1 MVVGLHYMVVPHSS
15 IIRGRVRPWSSGSR
29 CRGSVHARLLQF
41 RLHILLRN
49 RHGWLRYAVNK
60 CRGSHRG
67 YSTSRNAILLRCIWT
82 LHRDVIHASI
92 WVKCR
97 RLLLL
102 RRLLRD
108 SLLVIRL
115 DWNECAR
122 GWVVNEMLIS
132 SGDRLLWSWLVCLL
146 RLRRLLLCLLL

>member
-15 IIRGRVRPWSSGSR
+15 IIRGRVRPWGRGSR
-29 CRGSVHARLLQF
+29 RRRSVHPRLLQF

-49 RHGWLRYAVNK
+49 RHRRLRCAVNN
-60 CRGSHRG
+60 CRSSHRG
-67 YSTSRNAILLRCIWT
+67 YGTSGDSILLRCIWT
-82 LHRDVIHASI
+82 LHGDVVHAGI

-102 RRLLRD
+102 WRLLRD
-108 SLLVIRL
+108 GLLVVRL
-115 DWNECAR
+115 DWDERAR
-122 GWVVNEMLIS
+122 GRVVNEMLIS
-132 SGDRLLWSWLVCLL
+132 RGDILLWSWLMCLL